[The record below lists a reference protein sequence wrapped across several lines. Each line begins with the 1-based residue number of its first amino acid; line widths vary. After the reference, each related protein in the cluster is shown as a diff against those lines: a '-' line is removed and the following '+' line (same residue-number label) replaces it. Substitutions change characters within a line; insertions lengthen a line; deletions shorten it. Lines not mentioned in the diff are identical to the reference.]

1 MKSLQFYSD
10 NSIWYSFT
18 PCVDS
23 VMAAAAADFPGLAK
37 WLPATGRGRSSS
49 DIIHTCRLTYN
60 VTMASPVMGH
70 HQVQAHVR
78 NFLLLEGAAETA
90 PDAEGIL

>member
-1 MKSLQFYSD
+1 
-10 NSIWYSFT
+10 
-18 PCVDS
+18 
-23 VMAAAAADFPGLAK
+23 MAEA
-37 WLPATGRGRSSS
+37 GRGYNLLRGMADIVITCHVVSTHTMECLLHY
-49 DIIHTCRLTYN
+49 IIHTCTYN

-90 PDAEGIL
+90 PDAEGIKSLDVLLMN